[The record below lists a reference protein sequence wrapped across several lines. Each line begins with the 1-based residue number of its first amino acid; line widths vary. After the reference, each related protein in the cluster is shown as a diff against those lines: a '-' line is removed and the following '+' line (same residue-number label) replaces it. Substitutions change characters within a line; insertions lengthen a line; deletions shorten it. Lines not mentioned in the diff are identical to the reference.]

1 MAQAIDQANLTS
13 AISAPLWKKYT
24 LLRKS
29 HLSVIYFQYYI
40 FLEKPFLSKTHILTF
55 PIIEDLLYT
64 NEDTQ
69 ILQTNL

>member
-40 FLEKPFLSKTHILTF
+40 FLEKPFVSKTNILTY
-55 PIIEDLLYT
+55 P
-64 NEDTQ
+64 NNQ
-69 ILQTNL
+69 GPAVHK